1 MGVSVYIMIP
11 LIISWV
17 QSHSLCCLFCLL
29 WLLPL
34 KLRHNQGAWWSQ
46 MLHWSK
52 QKAVGRR
59 LVGMGRGRDP
69 WRDMSYHSFH
79 FFFKKNKKFL
89 VGGAVCGWRGLFFF
103 FWRWFF
109 FFFFFPKDQGQ
120 EESTP
125 RVVGGKK
132 NNKAHER
139 LGTTTLLTSSII
151 ISAWLDCLGN
161 LHNTILT
168 PSLQLSITTAVEF
181 SFLAHAC
188 LLSVSPLVSL
198 PSPFFFCFFFP
209 LSSCPFACCLHF
221 SFSLSPC
228 VLVFIGSS
236 KKERGRK
243 GRFYIIS
250 VLFVQL
256 TDIQ

>member
-1 MGVSVYIMIP
+1 MIF
-11 LIISWV
+11 ISLKHFRNLHF
-17 QSHSLCCLFCLL
+17 SLFCVLNV
-29 WLLPL
+29 LPTI
-34 KLRHNQGAWWSQ
+34 
-46 MLHWSK
+46 
-52 QKAVGRR
+52 
-59 LVGMGRGRDP
+59 
-69 WRDMSYHSFH
+69 
-79 FFFKKNKKFL
+79 
-89 VGGAVCGWRGLFFF
+89 
-103 FWRWFF
+103 
-109 FFFFFPKDQGQ
+109 FFFFPKDQGQ

>member
-1 MGVSVYIMIP
+1 MGVSIYIMIP

-17 QSHSLCCLFCLL
+17 QSHSLCRLFCLL

-59 LVGMGRGRDP
+59 LVGMGRGRDL

-79 FFFKKNKKFL
+79 FFFFFFL
-89 VGGAVCGWRGLFFF
+89 ILGWGSCVWVKGTFFF
-103 FWRWFF
+103 FSWRWF

-132 NNKAHER
+132 NNKAHEC

-151 ISAWLDCLGN
+151 ISAWLGCPGN

-198 PSPFFFCFFFP
+198 SRLPFFLLLLPLLLPFCMFIPLFLP
-209 LSSCPFACCLHF
+209 LSMCAC
-221 SFSLSPC
+221 
-228 VLVFIGSS
+228 VYWV
-236 KKERGRK
+236 KQKRRGIK
-243 GRFYIIS
+243 GRFHIIS
-250 VLFVQL
+250 VVFVQL

>member
-1 MGVSVYIMIP
+1 MGVSIYIMIP

-52 QKAVGRR
+52 QKAVGRC

-79 FFFKKNKKFL
+79 FFFFFKKKIL
-89 VGGAVCGWRGLFFF
+89 GWGSCV
-103 FWRWFF
+103 WVKGTFF
-109 FFFFFPKDQGQ
+109 FFFLPGHDFSFLFFFSQGPGQ

-132 NNKAHER
+132 NNKAHEC

-151 ISAWLDCLGN
+151 ISAWLGCPGN

-198 PSPFFFCFFFP
+198 SRLPFFFFFS
-209 LSSCPFACCLHF
+209 LSSCPFACLYL

-236 KKERGRK
+236 KKEG
-243 GRFYIIS
+243 G
-250 VLFVQL
+250 
-256 TDIQ
+256 

>member
-1 MGVSVYIMIP
+1 
-11 LIISWV
+11 
-17 QSHSLCCLFCLL
+17 
-29 WLLPL
+29 
-34 KLRHNQGAWWSQ
+34 
-46 MLHWSK
+46 
-52 QKAVGRR
+52 
-59 LVGMGRGRDP
+59 
-69 WRDMSYHSFH
+69 MSYHSFH
-79 FFFKKNKKFL
+79 
-89 VGGAVCGWRGLFFF
+89 
-103 FWRWFF
+103 F

-132 NNKAHER
+132 NNKAHEC

-151 ISAWLDCLGN
+151 ISAWLGCPGN

-198 PSPFFFCFFFP
+198 SRLPFFLLLLPLLLPFCMFIPLFLP
-209 LSSCPFACCLHF
+209 LSMCAC
-221 SFSLSPC
+221 
-228 VLVFIGSS
+228 VYWV
-236 KKERGRK
+236 KQKRRGIK
-243 GRFYIIS
+243 GRFHIIS
-250 VLFVQL
+250 VVFVQL